1 MLLAVTSKVGLTPA
15 GATKCGHSGWR
26 RVVAAL
32 LWVAL
37 FMGFIA
43 SATEHDASWWS
54 LRPIQ
59 KSSPPS
65 LPPKDAP
72 WAKTGIDHFILTKLA
87 EKGLTPSPLA
97 DKRTLLRRVYF
108 DLIGLPPSPADI
120 REFLAD
126 TSPDAFAKVVERLLA
141 SPRYGE
147 RWARHWLDVV
157 HYAETHGHDQ
167 DRPRTNSWPYR
178 DYVIQSFNSDKAYA
192 RFVQEQIAGDVLFP
206 DDPWATVAL
215 GFLATGP
222 WDESSLRDI
231 REDSIDRQI
240 ARYLDR
246 DDIVTTVMN
255 TFVSATVQCAR
266 CHDHKF
272 DPISQK
278 EYYNLQAVFAA
289 TDKAER
295 AFDEKPEVHRKR
307 QDLLRQRRAI
317 ERRDAALLAS
327 LDNPELRAQ
336 IGAWEESLRQKSAA
350 WIVLKPDTVASS
362 NGSRLALQSDHSILS
377 SGTRPEVDAYY
388 IRAKAPLDRIT
399 AVRLEALTDDSLPM
413 KGPGRQDNGNL
424 HLTDFR
430 IEVIRDAETNR
441 IKIAKAAADFSQKD
455 WDISKA
461 IDADAKTAWGIYPEV
476 GKPHFAAFELVV
488 PLSASALFFTLEQ
501 RHGGGHLIGRFRLSV
516 TTSAP
521 PVSILQLPQNVGK
534 LFDVP
539 APQRTTEQNVELALA
554 YLRQKV
560 DAELAVL
567 PPPRFVYAG
576 ASDFTPDG
584 SFKPAL
590 APRSIHMLRRGD
602 IQQVGE
608 LAKPGALRCVRNLN
622 SDFRS
627 GDDEGARRAE
637 LAQWIINLD
646 NPLAWRSI
654 VNRVWHYHFGRG
666 LVDTPNDFGHMG
678 SMPSHPEL
686 LDWLAQTFRD
696 TGGSL
701 KTLHRLIIYSSV
713 YQQSSVHNSQNAQ
726 IDSGNVFL
734 WRMNRTRLDAESL
747 RDAALV
753 LSDRI
758 DFTMGGPSVQ
768 QFLMSPGIHVTPNV
782 DYTKFDVDSRASC
795 RRSIYRFI
803 FRTLPDPF
811 MDALDCADASQLTP
825 ARNSSVTALQAL
837 AMLNDHFLVRY
848 SEHWAAHLEKYSSAL
863 LQQIRFACEF
873 AWGRAPTTSELRDFG
888 AYAQAHG
895 MANFCRV
902 LLNSN
907 EFMFVQ

>member
-1 MLLAVTSKVGLTPA
+1 MVTYSNLQTRTRRLAA
-15 GATKCGHSGWR
+15 G
-26 RVVAAL
+26 L
-32 LWVAL
+32 LWVAIFAGL
-37 FMGFIA
+37 IA
-43 SATEHDASWWS
+43 CAKDPDTSWWS

-59 KSSPPS
+59 KTTSPS
-65 LPPKDAP
+65 LPSKYAE
-72 WAKTGIDHFILTKLA
+72 WAKTPIDHFILAKLA
-87 EKGLTPSPLA
+87 EKQLTPSRRA

-108 DLIGLPPSPADI
+108 DLAGLPPSPADI
-120 REFLAD
+120 DEFLSD
-126 TSPDAFAKVVERLLA
+126 SSPDAFAKVVERLLA

-178 DYVIQSFNSDKAYA
+178 DYVIQSFNSDKPYA
-192 RFVQEQIAGDVLFP
+192 RFVQEQIAGDMLFP
-206 DDPWATVAL
+206 EDPQATVAL

-246 DDIVTTVMN
+246 DDIVATVMN

-289 TDKAER
+289 TDKADR
-295 AFDEKPEVHRKR
+295 SFDEKPEIHRKR
-307 QDLLRQRRAI
+307 QDLVRQRRAI
-317 ERRDAALLAS
+317 ERRDPALLATLES
-327 LDNPELRAQ
+327 SELRDQ
-336 IGAWEESLRQKSAA
+336 VRAWEESLREKAGA
-350 WIVLKPDTVASS
+350 WTVLKPDTATSS
-362 NGSRLALQSDHSILS
+362 NGAKLTLQSDHSILS
-377 SGTRPEVDAYY
+377 SGTRPETETYHV
-388 IRAKAPLDRIT
+388 RAKAPLHGIT
-399 AVRLEALTDDSLPM
+399 AVRLEVLTDDSLPK

-430 IEVIRDAETNR
+430 IEAVTQSGTSRL
-441 IKIAKAAADFSQKD
+441 KIAKAAADFDQKD
-455 WDISKA
+455 WEISKA
-461 IDADAKTAWGIYPEV
+461 IDSDPKTAWGIYPEV
-476 GKPHFAAFELVV
+476 SKPHLAVFELNS
-488 PLSASALFFTLEQ
+488 PLSTSALLFSLEQ
-501 RHGGGHLIGRFRLSV
+501 QHGGGHLIGRFRLSV

-521 PVSILQLPQNVGK
+521 PVSIFQLPQNVAQI
-534 LFDVP
+534 FDVP
-539 APQRTTEQNVELALA
+539 APGRTREQNVELALG
-554 YLRQKV
+554 YLRQKI

-567 PPPRFVYAG
+567 PPPRLVYAG
-576 ASDFTPDG
+576 ASDFVPDG

-590 APRSIHMLRRGD
+590 APRSIQMLKRGD
-602 IQQVGE
+602 IQQAGE
-608 LAKPGALRCVRNLN
+608 LAKPGALRCVRNLD
-622 SDFRS
+622 SEFAS

-637 LAQWIINLD
+637 LAHWITNPD

-654 VNRVWHYHFGRG
+654 VNRVWHYHFGRA

-686 LDWLAQTFRD
+686 LDWLAQTFRES
-696 TGGSL
+696 GGSL
-701 KTLHRLIIYSSV
+701 KALHRLIIYSSA
-713 YQQSSVHNSQNAQ
+713 YQQSSAHNSQNAQ
-726 IDSGNVFL
+726 IDSGNVYL

-758 DFTMGGPSVQ
+758 DFAMGGPSVQ

-782 DYTKFDVDSRASC
+782 DYAKFDVDSRASC

-811 MDALDCADASQLTP
+811 MDSLDCADASQLTP
-825 ARNSSVTALQAL
+825 ARNTSVTVLQAL
-837 AMLNDHFLVRY
+837 AMLNDQFLVRY
-848 SEHWAAHLEKYSSAL
+848 SEHFAARLERYSSVL
-863 LQQIRFACEF
+863 PEQIQFACEF
-873 AWGRAPTTSELRDFG
+873 AWGRPPTAAELREFG
-888 AYAQAHG
+888 LYAQAHG